1 LLGEARGERQL
12 AMKRR
17 ILLTVI
23 VSLFTFSSWAQKYVT
38 EKTFVSFF
46 SDAAIEDIT
55 ADNKAAS
62 GIFNSATN
70 DIAFAIPIK
79 DFEFAKSLMKEHF
92 NEKYMDTEKY
102 PKSTFRGKISG
113 FDITGTGV
121 QNVKATGQLT
131 IHGQTKDIDLP
142 GTIEKQGDKLI
153 MKSKF
158 IVKLEDYKVTIP
170 QLMWQNIAEQVE
182 VTVDFT
188 FSPQ

>member
-1 LLGEARGERQL
+1 
-12 AMKRR
+12 MKRNF
-17 ILLTVI
+17 ILTVAAFSI
-23 VSLFTFSSWAQKYVT
+23 AFSSWAQKYVT
-38 EKTFVSFF
+38 EKTFVLFF

-62 GIFNSATN
+62 GIFNSATGE
-70 DIAFAIPIK
+70 IAFSIPIK

-102 PKSTFRGKISG
+102 PKSTFRGKITG
-113 FDITGTGV
+113 FDANATGT
-121 QNVKATGQLT
+121 QNVKAAGQLT
-131 IHGQTKDIDLP
+131 IHGETKDIDVP
-142 GTIEKQGDKLI
+142 GTIEKQGDKFI

-158 IVKLEDYKVTIP
+158 IVKLEDYKVKIP

-188 FSPQ
+188 FKPQ